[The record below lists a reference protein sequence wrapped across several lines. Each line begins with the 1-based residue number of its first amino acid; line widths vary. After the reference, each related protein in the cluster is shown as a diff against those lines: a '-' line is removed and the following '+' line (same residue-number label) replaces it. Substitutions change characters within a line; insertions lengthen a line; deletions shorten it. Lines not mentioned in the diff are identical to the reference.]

1 MQEARSKKRPIKS
14 YKDLEVYRL
23 SYKLAM
29 DIFYLTKKFPKDE
42 TYSLTQQIKNSSRSV
57 PANIAEG
64 WAKRKYELVFK
75 RHLIDSIGS
84 CEETKVWLDFSHDC
98 DYINNEQHQNYYVR
112 YDEVGRM
119 LCGLFEK
126 WQTF

>member
-29 DIFYLTKKFPKDE
+29 EIFYLTKKFPKDE
-42 TYSLTQQIKNSSRSV
+42 MYSLTSQIKNSSRSI
-57 PANIAEG
+57 PSNITEG
-64 WAKRKYELVFK
+64 WAKRKYEQVFK
-75 RHLIDSIGS
+75 RHLVDAMGS
-84 CEETKVWLDFSHDC
+84 CEETKVWLDFSFDC
-98 DYINNEQHQNYYVR
+98 GYIKSDEHNSFSIR
-112 YDEVGRM
+112 YEEVSKM
-119 LCGLFEK
+119 LNGLIEK